1 MQFDELSAKSENGKQ
16 FLEPAS
22 APVKQDD
29 WASFFDAPNV
39 GFVVCDESLRYV
51 KINEAL
57 ARMNGVPAAAHLGKT
72 VYDIL
77 GEAAAKVEPAFHH
90 VFTTGQPLSN
100 FELVAKLPAR
110 TEPARWIEN
119 YFPIKDAE
127 GRVRQV
133 GAVVVEVPATCKPEE
148 DSQAKT
154 WTQVQ
159 RLEALAEFSTVLTLK
174 LGDQEL
180 FLAASDFLRN
190 TVRPDFAGIALYD
203 ESISQMRVYALD
215 FEVARRVIGSEV
227 RVPVTE
233 EAWGPAFLNADTIV
247 YDRERLSAS
256 HSSYLMQLL
265 EAGIQSLCCFPL
277 RTPKG
282 TLGTFNLGW
291 RQYDSFST
299 EEITFLKHFAS
310 RIASVLDSVGAYR
323 EIARLSEKLRR
334 ENLSLESEI
343 HSTQNFAE
351 VIGES
356 PALRHVL
363 AQVEIVAPSDATV
376 LILGETGTGK
386 ELIARAIHRLS
397 SRRSGSFIKLNCA
410 AIPTGLLESEL
421 FGHEKGAFTGAIRQ
435 KVGRVELADGGTLF
449 LDEVGDIPL
458 ELQPK
463 LLRVLEDQEFERLG
477 GTRTIK
483 VDIRLLAATNRDLA
497 QCVSTREFRSDL
509 YYRLHVFPVRM
520 PALRERDKDV
530 TLLVRYFVQKFARS
544 MHKKIE
550 NIPVEAMNALANW
563 HWPGNVRELENFIE
577 RSVILSEG
585 PTLGAPLAEL
595 DPPPNSLSVR
605 PRSHATLENIERE
618 HILRVLR
625 ETGGVIAGVRGAAA
639 QLGMKRTTLQSRMQK
654 LGITREEYQ
663 N

>member
-1 MQFDELSAKSENGKQ
+1 MQFDELSMKSENGQQ
-16 FLEPAS
+16 FSETASAAS
-22 APVKQDD
+22 APSD
-29 WASFFDAPNV
+29 WDCFLDAPNV
-39 GFVVCDESLRYV
+39 GFVIFDEKLRYV
-51 KINEAL
+51 KINDAL
-57 ARMNGVPAAAHLGKT
+57 ARMNGLPVEAHLGKT

-77 GEAAAKVEPAFHH
+77 GGAAAKVEPAFQH

-100 FELVAKLPAR
+100 VELVAKLPAR
-110 TEPARWIEN
+110 TERARRIEN

-133 GAVVVEVPATCKPEE
+133 GAVVVEVTGIDELDE
-148 DSQAKT
+148 DEDAYARL
-154 WTQVQ
+154 Q
-159 RLEALAEFSTVLTLK
+159 RLEAFAEFSTLLTLK

-180 FLAASDFLRN
+180 FLATSDFLRK
-190 TVRPDFAGIALYD
+190 TIQPDFAGIALYD
-203 ESISQMRVYALD
+203 ESIGEMRSYALD
-215 FEVARRVIGSEV
+215 FELSRRIIGFEAK
-227 RVPVTE
+227 VPVTE
-233 EAWGPAFLNADTIV
+233 EAWGPAFLSAETTI

-256 HSSYLMQLL
+256 HSSYLMQLV

-277 RTPKG
+277 TTPKG
-282 TLGTFNLGW
+282 TLGTLNLGW
-291 RQYDSFST
+291 RKDEVCGA
-299 EEITFLKHFAS
+299 EEISFLKHFAS

-323 EIARLSEKLRR
+323 EIARLSDKLLREK
-334 ENLSLESEI
+334 LSLEHEV
-343 HSTQNFAE
+343 HCTQNFAE

-356 PALRHVL
+356 PALKQVL
-363 AQVEIVAPSDATV
+363 AQVETVAPSDATV

-397 SRRSGSFIKLNCA
+397 SRRSGAFIKLNCA

-435 KVGRVELADGGTLF
+435 KVGRVELAHGGTLF
-449 LDEVGDIPL
+449 LDEVGDTPH

-497 QCVSTREFRSDL
+497 QCVATREFRSDL
-509 YYRLHVFPVRM
+509 YYRLHVFPIRM
-520 PALRERDKDV
+520 PALRDRDKDV

-577 RSVILSEG
+577 RSVILSAG
-585 PTLGAPLAEL
+585 STLGAPLAEL
-595 DPPPNSLSVR
+595 DPPAHLVR
-605 PRSHATLENIERE
+605 RNDTLENIERE

-663 N
+663 V